1 MLQVPSLGVSRTVLD
16 WLLEENEPSVRYHT
30 LVHLLN
36 RDETEAAVEK
46 TRGLIGQVGWAAGI
60 LSKQRENSYWENPE
74 SCYVP
79 KYSSCVWQLI
89 VLADLGVSGEDS
101 RIKNCSEHFFQI
113 HNVEEGGFSL
123 RPKGAEKFQP
133 HICMTGNLVRTLVRF
148 GYLKDDRVEKAMD
161 WLVKEQLPD
170 GGWNC
175 FTQWGGK
182 HSSFK
187 ATIEPLWALS
197 EILPQV
203 NKEEWRESA
212 RKGSEFLLK
221 HRIYRSDKDNSVI
234 LLDFMRTHYPNH
246 YHYDFL
252 HGLRVLTSLGVKDDS
267 RLEGAVNLLLE
278 KKLPDGKWPLEAVY
292 RGWRRDHGWHGVSR
306 LAGEVFRPEEGELV
320 TQGWG
325 SERTLQLEEA
335 GKPSKWITLQAL
347 LVLKRL
353 GRLSI

>member
-1 MLQVPSLGVSRTVLD
+1 M
-16 WLLEENEPSVRYHT
+16 EENEPSVRYHT
-30 LVHLLN
+30 LVQLLGG
-36 RDETEAAVEK
+36 DEKEAAVAQV
-46 TRGLIGQVGWAAGI
+46 RDLIGRTGWAAGI
-60 LSKQRENSYWENPE
+60 LSKQREGVYWDNQE

-79 KYSSCVWQLI
+79 KYASCVWQLI
-89 VLADLGVSGEDS
+89 VLADLGVKPEDP
-101 RIKNCSEHFFQI
+101 RVRNCVEHFFEI

-123 RPKGAEKFQP
+123 RPRGAEKFGP
-133 HICMTGNLVRTLVRF
+133 HVCMTGNMVRTLVKL
-148 GYLKDDRVEKAMD
+148 GYLKDDRVEKAMQ
-161 WLVKEQLPD
+161 WLIREQLPD

-175 FTQWGGK
+175 YTQWGGK

-197 EILPQV
+197 EILPQM
-203 NKEEWRESA
+203 NREEREESA
-212 RKGSEFLLK
+212 ARASEFLLK
-221 HRIYRSDKDNSVI
+221 HRIYRSDKDDSVI

-246 YHYDFL
+246 YHCDFL

-278 KKLPDGKWPLEAVY
+278 KKLPDGRWPLEVVY
-292 RGWRRDHGWHGVSR
+292 RGWRREHGWHGVSR

-347 LVLKRL
+347 LVLKRF
-353 GRLSI
+353 GRLSIQS